1 MKHMTFDNYRVY
13 ETTLAGHPL
22 KFELGKLAGLA
33 NGSCLV
39 RYGDTVILATATMAK
54 KPRDG
59 IDFFP
64 LSVDFEERL
73 YAVGRVPGSFLRR
86 EGRPSEKAI
95 LTSRVIDR
103 QIRPFFPGDMRNDV
117 CVACTVL
124 SVDYD
129 CAPEVAAMLGA
140 SVALSVS
147 DIPWN
152 GPIVGLQV
160 GYVDGEYI
168 ICPNQEQR
176 QKSVLQLT
184 VAGSAEKIVMI
195 EAGADQFPDDKMLTA
210 IAKGH
215 EEIKRL
221 VSFIRNI
228 KAENFKMPAEY
239 PSQKLPEGMF
249 EEVKA
254 YARDRV
260 RAAVDTD
267 DKTVRDERID
277 AITEDVKAHFAEKYP
292 DSEAQLDECMYKLQK
307 FVVRRMLLDEGRRV
321 DGRSMTDVR
330 PLAAEVGIL
339 PRVHGSGLFTR
350 GQTQVLTTCT
360 LGTLR
365 DAQELDTT
373 FEEKEKRYMHHY
385 NFPSYSVGEAR
396 PSRSPGRREIG
407 HGALAERALE
417 PVIPSAEEFPYTLRL
432 VSEVVSSNGST
443 SQGSIC
449 GSTLALMDAG
459 VPIKA
464 PVAGISCGLVTEGD
478 RHITFTDI
486 QGIEDFF
493 GDMDFKVGGTEK
505 GITAI
510 QVDIKNDGLT
520 MEIIAEAFQ
529 KTREARHGILEEIM
543 LKAIPQPRAEL
554 SRYAPKMIQ
563 LHIDPDK
570 IREVIG
576 KGGSVI
582 QKITAETNTKID
594 IEDDGS
600 VCIAAINSD
609 DGERAKK
616 MIEAIAMDPEIGDL
630 FYGKVTRIMTFG
642 AFVEFAPGK
651 EGLIHISKLENHRV
665 GKVEDVLNV
674 GDETWVKVIEID
686 DKGRINLSRKDALNE
701 IAEKEKNK

>member
-239 PSQKLPEGMF
+239 PSQKLPEEMF

-277 AITEDVKAHFAEKYP
+277 AITEDVKI
-292 DSEAQLDECMYKLQK
+292 
-307 FVVRRMLLDEGRRV
+307 GRASCRERV
-321 DGRSMTDVR
+321 
-330 PLAAEVGIL
+330 
-339 PRVHGSGLFTR
+339 
-350 GQTQVLTTCT
+350 
-360 LGTLR
+360 
-365 DAQELDTT
+365 
-373 FEEKEKRYMHHY
+373 
-385 NFPSYSVGEAR
+385 
-396 PSRSPGRREIG
+396 
-407 HGALAERALE
+407 
-417 PVIPSAEEFPYTLRL
+417 
-432 VSEVVSSNGST
+432 
-443 SQGSIC
+443 
-449 GSTLALMDAG
+449 
-459 VPIKA
+459 
-464 PVAGISCGLVTEGD
+464 
-478 RHITFTDI
+478 
-486 QGIEDFF
+486 
-493 GDMDFKVGGTEK
+493 
-505 GITAI
+505 
-510 QVDIKNDGLT
+510 
-520 MEIIAEAFQ
+520 
-529 KTREARHGILEEIM
+529 
-543 LKAIPQPRAEL
+543 
-554 SRYAPKMIQ
+554 
-563 LHIDPDK
+563 
-570 IREVIG
+570 
-576 KGGSVI
+576 
-582 QKITAETNTKID
+582 
-594 IEDDGS
+594 
-600 VCIAAINSD
+600 
-609 DGERAKK
+609 
-616 MIEAIAMDPEIGDL
+616 
-630 FYGKVTRIMTFG
+630 
-642 AFVEFAPGK
+642 
-651 EGLIHISKLENHRV
+651 
-665 GKVEDVLNV
+665 
-674 GDETWVKVIEID
+674 
-686 DKGRINLSRKDALNE
+686 
-701 IAEKEKNK
+701 